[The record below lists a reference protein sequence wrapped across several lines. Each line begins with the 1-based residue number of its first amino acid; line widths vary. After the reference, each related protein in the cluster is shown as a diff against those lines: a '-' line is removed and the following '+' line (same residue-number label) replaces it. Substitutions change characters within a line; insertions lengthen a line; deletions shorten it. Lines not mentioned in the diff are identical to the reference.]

1 MLSYWAQGRNSS
13 FKHREQVINFG
24 FQKDHSGHDMDN
36 RLGENGGWGLQS
48 KIQMA
53 NEGNLVEMERRI

>member
-1 MLSYWAQGRNSS
+1 M
-13 FKHREQVINFG
+13 INFG